1 MSNIVLIG
9 MPGCGKSR
17 VGVLLAKA
25 LGYLFDD
32 VDLLISRR
40 AGKPLQK
47 ILDED
52 GLEYFL
58 RLEEELG
65 STLDADRT
73 VIATGGSMVLSEKAM
88 AHLKSMGEV
97 VFIDV
102 PFAEI
107 DSVEYH
113 ESFAVGTR
121 TYGVASSRLLLGS
134 FQSEEL
140 GAYTLYAYSP
150 CKSAIVIRDGDH
162 VLAVGCKTAEE
173 TKALYEQL
181 KEAVS

>member
-1 MSNIVLIG
+1 
-9 MPGCGKSR
+9 MPGSGKST

-40 AGKPLQK
+40 AGKPLQR

-52 GLEYFL
+52 GLEHFL

-65 STLDADRT
+65 STLEADHT

-107 DSVEYH
+107 ERRVTNIKTRGIVFHPNETLADVYRKRLPLYERYADRTLRVGAGDTIEDTVDS
-113 ESFAVGTR
+113 FLR
-121 TYGVASSRLLLGS
+121 
-134 FQSEEL
+134 Q
-140 GAYTLYAYSP
+140 
-150 CKSAIVIRDGDH
+150 
-162 VLAVGCKTAEE
+162 KTA
-173 TKALYEQL
+173 
-181 KEAVS
+181 

>member
-1 MSNIVLIG
+1 MNNIILIG
-9 MPGCGKSR
+9 MPGSDKST

-107 DSVEYH
+107 ERRVTNIKTRGIVFHPNETLADVYRERLPLYERYADRTLRVGAGDTIEDTVDS
-113 ESFAVGTR
+113 FLR
-121 TYGVASSRLLLGS
+121 
-134 FQSEEL
+134 Q
-140 GAYTLYAYSP
+140 
-150 CKSAIVIRDGDH
+150 
-162 VLAVGCKTAEE
+162 KTA
-173 TKALYEQL
+173 
-181 KEAVS
+181 

>member
-1 MSNIVLIG
+1 
-9 MPGCGKSR
+9 MPGSGKST

-65 STLDADRT
+65 STLAADRT

-107 DSVEYH
+107 ERRVTNIK
-113 ESFAVGTR
+113 TR
-121 TYGVASSRLLLGS
+121 GIVFHPNETLADVYRERL
-134 FQSEEL
+134 
-140 GAYTLYAYSP
+140 P
-150 CKSAIVIRDGDH
+150 
-162 VLAVGCKTAEE
+162 
-173 TKALYEQL
+173 LYERYADRTLHVGAGDTIEDTVDSFLQQ
-181 KEAVS
+181 KQYNT

>member
-1 MSNIVLIG
+1 MNNIILIG
-9 MPGCGKSR
+9 MPGSGKST

-65 STLDADRT
+65 STLAADRT

-107 DSVEYH
+107 ERRVTNIKTRGIVFHPNETLADVYRERLPLYERYADRTLRVGAGDTIEDTVDS
-113 ESFAVGTR
+113 FLR
-121 TYGVASSRLLLGS
+121 
-134 FQSEEL
+134 Q
-140 GAYTLYAYSP
+140 
-150 CKSAIVIRDGDH
+150 
-162 VLAVGCKTAEE
+162 KTA
-173 TKALYEQL
+173 
-181 KEAVS
+181 

>member
-1 MSNIVLIG
+1 MSNIILIG
-9 MPGCGKSR
+9 MPGSGKST

-107 DSVEYH
+107 ERRVTNIKTRGIVFHPNETLADVYRERLPLYERYADRTLRVGAGDTIEDTVDS
-113 ESFAVGTR
+113 FLR
-121 TYGVASSRLLLGS
+121 
-134 FQSEEL
+134 
-140 GAYTLYAYSP
+140 
-150 CKSAIVIRDGDH
+150 K
-162 VLAVGCKTAEE
+162 KTA
-173 TKALYEQL
+173 
-181 KEAVS
+181 

>member
-1 MSNIVLIG
+1 
-9 MPGCGKSR
+9 MPGSGKST

-65 STLDADRT
+65 STLAADRT

-107 DSVEYH
+107 ERRVTNIK
-113 ESFAVGTR
+113 TR
-121 TYGVASSRLLLGS
+121 GIVFHPNETLADVYRERL
-134 FQSEEL
+134 
-140 GAYTLYAYSP
+140 P
-150 CKSAIVIRDGDH
+150 
-162 VLAVGCKTAEE
+162 
-173 TKALYEQL
+173 LYERYADRTLHVGAGDIIEDTVDSFIRQ
-181 KEAVS
+181 KTI

>member
-1 MSNIVLIG
+1 MNNIILIG
-9 MPGCGKSR
+9 MPGSGKST

-65 STLDADRT
+65 STLKADHT

-107 DSVEYH
+107 ERRVTNIKTRGIVFHPNETLADVYRERLPLYERYADRTLRVGAGDTIEDTVDS
-113 ESFAVGTR
+113 FLR
-121 TYGVASSRLLLGS
+121 
-134 FQSEEL
+134 Q
-140 GAYTLYAYSP
+140 
-150 CKSAIVIRDGDH
+150 
-162 VLAVGCKTAEE
+162 KTA
-173 TKALYEQL
+173 
-181 KEAVS
+181 